1 MHRRLLCP
9 GGAATDGK
17 VCLSLLGTWAG
28 QAWDP
33 AATTLRNVIFDG
45 LQQHILAGVNDRP
58 GEPYYNEP
66 DLPDDPARSVAYNE
80 EARLLTLRGLLH
92 LASRPLDKCAGIL
105 GAHLRAHGPALLDR
119 TRREIA
125 GADAAE
131 PEPAAEEPEAEEPE
145 AEEPAAEEPV
155 VNSEQEG
162 ESTAPHPYTS
172 LSYRDRAGGFLRG
185 LEDMVSPRIG
195 GTGIF
200 SALQCSPSE

>member
-119 TRREIA
+119 ARRENA
-125 GADAAE
+125 GADAVE
-131 PEPAAEEPEAEEPE
+131 PEPAAEELTEEVRIANRTPLPPASTHMPECA
-145 AEEPAAEEPV
+145 
-155 VNSEQEG
+155 SWT
-162 ESTAPHPYTS
+162 SMLLTAPPAS
-172 LSYRDRAGGFLRG
+172 AGF
-185 LEDMVSPRIG
+185 P
-195 GTGIF
+195 
-200 SALQCSPSE
+200 A